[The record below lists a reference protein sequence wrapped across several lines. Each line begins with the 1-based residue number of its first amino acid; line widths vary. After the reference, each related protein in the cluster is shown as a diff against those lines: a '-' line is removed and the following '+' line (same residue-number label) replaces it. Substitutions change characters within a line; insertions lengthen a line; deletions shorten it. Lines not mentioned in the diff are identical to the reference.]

1 MFKGAHVTIMRVVE
15 QLRAG
20 VPLSEITED
29 YPQLNSAALAYAQ
42 TQSRIGKPHG
52 KSSVVL
58 NIKRSAS

>member
-29 YPQLNSAALAYAQ
+29 YPKLNSAAQRL
-42 TQSRIGKPHG
+42 RMR
-52 KSSVVL
+52 
-58 NIKRSAS
+58 KRSPV